1 LGVDGAW
8 EAEEG
13 AWWRVRGAWE
23 EGEAAW
29 LRVDGT
35 SNGAKRRMD
44 DGVGMGSS
52 GVAAI
57 VAVAKGDIVEA
68 DRIRKKGNQSKV
80 RVGREAGGGLRNSKR
95 GGEIY
100 RNAGEMRQQQQAIGV
115 RSERAR

>member
-1 LGVDGAW
+1 LGAG
-8 EAEEG
+8 EAGEG
-13 AWWRVRGAWE
+13 ARRRVHGE
-23 EGEAAW
+23 LEVGEAVW
-29 LRVDGT
+29 QRVDGT

-52 GVAAI
+52 GGAAI